1 MEQKLRL
8 MRKKSLLLVFAFLCL
23 SMGLY
28 AQSGQTGERKMTGGV
43 FLGAGG
49 ISNFDAGTGDLALD
63 FGAEAGVGVSEKLD
77 LAVGIGFLANV
88 GNNDAFKDRSLLL
101 TPGLRYSFGK
111 GDGLVP
117 YVSGGYALSQGEG
130 MTDHFGFVGLGAT
143 NWYSELVGLR
153 FEARD
158 YISTFANFFEVR
170 ISIVLR

>member
-1 MEQKLRL
+1 MEQKLKL

-23 SMGLY
+23 SSGLV
-28 AQSGQTGERKMTGGV
+28 AQSSPTGEKKITGGV
-43 FLGAGG
+43 FLGGGG

-63 FGAEAGVGVSEKLD
+63 FGAEAGVGITEKLD
-77 LAVGIGFLANV
+77 LAVGVGFLANV

-101 TPGLRYSFGK
+101 TPGFRYSFGQ

-130 MTDHFGFVGLGAT
+130 MTDHFGFVGFGAT
-143 NWYSELVGLR
+143 NWYSDLVGLR

-158 YISTFANFFEVR
+158 YINTSANFFEAR